1 MAALTFKTVWRNDA
15 HAWSSDGEKITDER
29 KLEMIRQVL
38 DKTGPILM
46 EHWFY
51 CGSCAPER
59 MVFDD
64 YDRFIEYL
72 QLHAKAGDAI
82 HVWDLD
88 GLLRADNTLAHG
100 KCPAEDGTVPRGG
113 AY

>member
-1 MAALTFKTVWRNDA
+1 MATFTFRTVWRNES
-15 HAWSSDGEKITDER
+15 HEWSSDGEKITDEP
-29 KLEMIRQVL
+29 KLERIRQVL
-38 DKTGPILM
+38 ENTGPILV

-51 CGSCAPER
+51 CGSRAPDR

-64 YDRFIEYL
+64 YDTFTEYL
-72 QLHAKAGDAI
+72 QQHAKAGDAI

-88 GLLRADNTLAHG
+88 PLLRNDNELVHG
-100 KCPAEDGTVPRGG
+100 KCPAEDGTVPKGG